1 MRRNMS
7 FNQSLKRGTIEVLI
21 LALLSE
27 EDKYGY
33 QLAQEMEERSEGR
46 YTILETS
53 MYPILY
59 RMLEKKLISDRT
71 VLVGERRRRVYY
83 HIEEAGRAYLRS
95 LRREYLSLTRGVLS
109 ILQIGSL
116 EEMECC
122 DNERE
127 NSVQEILPSR
137 EEGVSASFALPAGV

>member
-1 MRRNMS
+1 MS

-21 LALLSE
+21 LTLLSE

-127 NSVQEILPSR
+127 NGVQEILPSR
-137 EEGVSASFALPAGV
+137 EEGLPTGFALPAGV

>member
-1 MRRNMS
+1 MS

>member
-1 MRRNMS
+1 
-7 FNQSLKRGTIEVLI
+7 
-21 LALLSE
+21 
-27 EDKYGY
+27 
-33 QLAQEMEERSEGR
+33 
-46 YTILETS
+46 

-83 HIEEAGRAYLRS
+83 HIEEAGRAYLCS

-137 EEGVSASFALPAGV
+137 EEGVSAGIALPAGV

>member
-1 MRRNMS
+1 MS

-21 LALLSE
+21 LTLLSE

-59 RMLEKKLISDRT
+59 RMLEKKMISDRT
-71 VLVGERRRRVYY
+71 VVVGERRRRVYY
-83 HIEEAGRAYLRS
+83 HIEEAGRAYLVS

-109 ILQIGSL
+109 ILQVNSL

-122 DNERE
+122 DNRRE
-127 NSVQEILPSR
+127 ESVQEVLPSR
-137 EEGVSASFALPAGV
+137 EEGLPTPFALPVGV

>member
-1 MRRNMS
+1 MS

-137 EEGVSASFALPAGV
+137 EEGVSAGIALPAGV